1 MCYVILKYSQRRLS
15 TTSNCVSSLSL
26 DLKKEYLSLWFIDK
40 RVKEREVRNVRIW
53 EIKLLGLIQLSRD
66 MTSWSKPKL
75 RELALSRHGETVL
88 KFHTL

>member
-15 TTSNCVSSLSL
+15 TTSICVSSLSL

-53 EIKLLGLIQLSRD
+53 EIKLRELIQLSR
-66 MTSWSKPKL
+66 KI
-75 RELALSRHGETVL
+75 
-88 KFHTL
+88 

>member
-15 TTSNCVSSLSL
+15 TTSICVSSLSL

-53 EIKLLGLIQLSRD
+53 EIKLRELIQLSR
-66 MTSWSKPKL
+66 
-75 RELALSRHGETVL
+75 AI
-88 KFHTL
+88 

>member
-15 TTSNCVSSLSL
+15 TTSICVSSLSL

-53 EIKLLGLIQLSRD
+53 VIKLRVLIQLSRD
-66 MTSWSKPKL
+66 I
-75 RELALSRHGETVL
+75 
-88 KFHTL
+88 

>member
-26 DLKKEYLSLWFIDK
+26 DPKKEYLSLWFIDK

-53 EIKLLGLIQLSRD
+53 EIKLRELIQLSR
-66 MTSWSKPKL
+66 
-75 RELALSRHGETVL
+75 EI
-88 KFHTL
+88 

>member
-15 TTSNCVSSLSL
+15 TTSICVSSLSL

-53 EIKLLGLIQLSRD
+53 EIKLRELIQFSR
-66 MTSWSKPKL
+66 
-75 RELALSRHGETVL
+75 EI
-88 KFHTL
+88 

>member
-15 TTSNCVSSLSL
+15 TTSICVSSLSL

-53 EIKLLGLIQLSRD
+53 EIKLLELIQLSR
-66 MTSWSKPKL
+66 
-75 RELALSRHGETVL
+75 EI
-88 KFHTL
+88 

>member
-1 MCYVILKYSQRRLS
+1 MCYVILKYSQHRLS

-53 EIKLLGLIQLSRD
+53 EIKLRELIQLSR
-66 MTSWSKPKL
+66 
-75 RELALSRHGETVL
+75 EI
-88 KFHTL
+88 

>member
-15 TTSNCVSSLSL
+15 TTSICVSSLSL

-53 EIKLLGLIQLSRD
+53 KIKLRVLIQLSR
-66 MTSWSKPKL
+66 
-75 RELALSRHGETVL
+75 EI
-88 KFHTL
+88 

>member
-26 DLKKEYLSLWFIDK
+26 DLKKEYSSLWFIDK

-53 EIKLLGLIQLSRD
+53 EIKLRELIQLSR
-66 MTSWSKPKL
+66 
-75 RELALSRHGETVL
+75 EI
-88 KFHTL
+88 

>member
-15 TTSNCVSSLSL
+15 TTSICVSSLSL

-53 EIKLLGLIQLSRD
+53 EIKLRELIQLSRRYD
-66 MTSWSKPKL
+66 VM
-75 RELALSRHGETVL
+75 V
-88 KFHTL
+88 

>member
-53 EIKLLGLIQLSRD
+53 EIKLRELIQLSR
-66 MTSWSKPKL
+66 
-75 RELALSRHGETVL
+75 EI
-88 KFHTL
+88 

>member
-53 EIKLLGLIQLSRD
+53 EIKLLELIQLSR
-66 MTSWSKPKL
+66 
-75 RELALSRHGETVL
+75 EI
-88 KFHTL
+88 

>member
-1 MCYVILKYSQRRLS
+1 MRYVILKYSQRRLS

-53 EIKLLGLIQLSRD
+53 EIKLRELIQLSR
-66 MTSWSKPKL
+66 
-75 RELALSRHGETVL
+75 EI
-88 KFHTL
+88 

>member
-15 TTSNCVSSLSL
+15 TTSDCVSSLSL

-53 EIKLLGLIQLSRD
+53 EIKLLELIQLSR
-66 MTSWSKPKL
+66 
-75 RELALSRHGETVL
+75 EI
-88 KFHTL
+88 

>member
-40 RVKEREVRNVRIW
+40 RAKEREVRNVRIW
-53 EIKLLGLIQLSRD
+53 EIKLRELIQLSR
-66 MTSWSKPKL
+66 
-75 RELALSRHGETVL
+75 EI
-88 KFHTL
+88 

>member
-15 TTSNCVSSLSL
+15 TTSICVSSLSL

-53 EIKLLGLIQLSRD
+53 EIKLRELIQLSR
-66 MTSWSKPKL
+66 
-75 RELALSRHGETVL
+75 EI
-88 KFHTL
+88 